1 MKENTRHRILETGA
15 EIIHLKGFHHTG
27 IQEILNTAGVPKGSF
42 YNYFKS
48 KEDFGLQVIDYYV
61 DFFSMISGEILD
73 EKTLSPL
80 AKIDKLLKWFIDF
93 FKSKDYAYGC
103 PIGNLAQEMGDL
115 SPEFREKL
123 KMAIDAMIDLYAG
136 LLTEAQ
142 GSGEVSKGLDVREAA
157 RFIVSS
163 WHGALMHMKAV
174 KGAHPLE
181 NHRLFILEYVLR
193 L

>member
-174 KGAHPLE
+174 KGAHPLA